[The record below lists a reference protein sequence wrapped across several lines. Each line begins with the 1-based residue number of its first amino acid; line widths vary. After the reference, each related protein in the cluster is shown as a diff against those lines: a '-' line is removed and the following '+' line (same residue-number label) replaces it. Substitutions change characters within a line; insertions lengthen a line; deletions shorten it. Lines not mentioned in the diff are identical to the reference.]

1 MRGGWNGEKPV
12 TAINIDTLS
21 LAELVKLK
29 ENVEIAI
36 VKRRDAEKVET
47 LSKIRA
53 LADAAGFTL
62 DELVKP
68 ARAPRA
74 VSAEK
79 TDKRSAV
86 EPKYAHPEN
95 SGLTWTGRG
104 KAPKWVVEFE
114 ATGKSRDELL
124 IAKS

>member
-12 TAINIDTLS
+12 TAINLDTFS
-21 LAELVKLK
+21 LAELTQLK
-29 ENVEIAI
+29 SDVDVAI
-36 VKRRDAEKVET
+36 VKRKEAEKAAT
-47 LSKIRA
+47 LAKIKA
-53 LADAAGFTL
+53 LATEAGFSL
-62 DELVKP
+62 EELVKVP
-68 ARAPRA
+68 RTVRAT
-74 VSAEK
+74 VVEK
-79 TDKRSAV
+79 GDKRSAV